1 MNFKRIIYVIFCNLV
16 IYKTPFQKEKVCN
29 VPFIIHLYLYKMKN
43 LLLIAFTSMLFFSCS
58 NKQDMTLFNANKAIA
73 QDFVGTYV
81 SPTNFELFKSMLDEN
96 IEHQSPM
103 YGSGMVGYE
112 QVLEQGNFYMSNFSE
127 VTFEDARWLPGVN
140 EETLQADGSVRVYGT
155 WKGTSIATGKRFSV
169 DSYHYFVVKDGKIL
183 QSGDFFDATGMVMAV
198 RADEETTE

>member
-1 MNFKRIIYVIFCNLV
+1 
-16 IYKTPFQKEKVCN
+16 
-29 VPFIIHLYLYKMKN
+29 
-43 LLLIAFTSMLFFSCS
+43 
-58 NKQDMTLFNANKAIA
+58 
-73 QDFVGTYV
+73 
-81 SPTNFELFKSMLDEN
+81 
-96 IEHQSPM
+96 
-103 YGSGMVGYE
+103 MVGYE

-183 QSGDFFDATGMVMAV
+183 QSGDFFDATGMVRAV
-198 RADEETTE
+198 RADEEATE